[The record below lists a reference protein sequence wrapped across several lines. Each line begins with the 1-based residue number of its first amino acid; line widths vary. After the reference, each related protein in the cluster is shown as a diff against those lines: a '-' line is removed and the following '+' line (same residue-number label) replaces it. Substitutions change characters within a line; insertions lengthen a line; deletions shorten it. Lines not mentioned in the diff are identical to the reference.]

1 MRRPTRPF
9 SVFLGIAF
17 AAALTMPMLLP
28 LASSAGSPVEL
39 EFATWHWTEP
49 ARGAV
54 LRELAAQFT
63 KENPGITIKEASVP
77 YPRYVEQMLLRLSG
91 GSPVDVMVATD
102 AMLFSF
108 QDRGHLAAFDTVP
121 QLKQILDQNRD
132 DFVDAQAFANIGS
145 QTYGTVLHF
154 TTYALLYND
163 KLLKQAGIAKPPST
177 PQEFLAAATTLT
189 KAPDQF
195 GYGVRHSINE
205 EVGWWYELGYWV
217 AGFGGKWA
225 VNGKPTVDTP
235 EVINGV
241 RFFKQMYDAGVFPKG
256 VDAATYRRMFF
267 QEKVAML
274 TDNNAVYFIAK
285 SQNPAMELK
294 AAPNPFSPPLTTG
307 EVSFLTVPKGSKH
320 PQEAALFIDW
330 FRRNLKEYG
339 MKLQNPVGSKA
350 ANREILKAFPHLST
364 FVNAPL
370 SENGGALPKGFETR
384 MPEFRHIVM
393 QHASNVMVKNADPA
407 AEMRAAQSELERMRR

>member
-1 MRRPTRPF
+1 MAC
-9 SVFLGIAF
+9 SKQLASCLLVVWGLAF
-17 AAALTMPMLLP
+17 AVLLGP
-28 LASSAGSPVEL
+28 VAPATAGAPVEL

-54 LRELAAQFT
+54 LRELAAKFT
-63 KENPGITIKEASVP
+63 QENPGIIIKEVSVP
-77 YPRYVEQMLLRLSG
+77 YPRYVEQMLLKMSG
-91 GSPVDVMVATD
+91 GSPVDVMVSTD

-108 QDRGHLAAFDTVP
+108 QDRGHLAALENIP
-121 QLKQILDQNRD
+121 RLKQILDRD
-132 DFVDAQAFANIGS
+132 RGDFVDAQAMSNIGGH
-145 QTYGTVLHF
+145 TYGMVLHF
-154 TTYALLYND
+154 TTYALLYNET
-163 KLLKQAGIAKPPST
+163 LFNQAGIAKPPAT
-177 PQEFLAAATTLT
+177 PQEFLAAAQKLT
-189 KAPDQF
+189 KAPEQF
-195 GYGVRHSINE
+195 GYGVRHAISE

-225 VNGKPTVDTP
+225 VNGKPTVNTP

-285 SQNPAMELK
+285 SQNPQMQLK

-307 EVSFLTVPKGSKH
+307 EVSFLAIPKEAKH
-320 PQEAALFIDW
+320 PQEAAIFIEW
-330 FRRNLKEYG
+330 FRKNLRDYG
-339 MKLQNPVGSKA
+339 MKLQNAVGSKT
-350 ANREILKAFPHLST
+350 ANQEILKTYPHLGT

-370 SENGGALPKGFETR
+370 SENGGALPNGFETR
-384 MPEFRHIVM
+384 MPEFRHIVL
-393 QHASNVMVKNADPA
+393 QRASNVMVKNADPA
-407 AEMRAAQSELERMRR
+407 AEMAAAQAELEGMRR

>member
-1 MRRPTRPF
+1 
-9 SVFLGIAF
+9 
-17 AAALTMPMLLP
+17 
-28 LASSAGSPVEL
+28 
-39 EFATWHWTEP
+39 
-49 ARGAV
+49 
-54 LRELAAQFT
+54 
-63 KENPGITIKEASVP
+63 
-77 YPRYVEQMLLRLSG
+77 
-91 GSPVDVMVATD
+91 
-102 AMLFSF
+102 
-108 QDRGHLAAFDTVP
+108 
-121 QLKQILDQNRD
+121 
-132 DFVDAQAFANIGS
+132 
-145 QTYGTVLHF
+145 
-154 TTYALLYND
+154 
-163 KLLKQAGIAKPPST
+163 
-177 PQEFLAAATTLT
+177 
-189 KAPDQF
+189 
-195 GYGVRHSINE
+195 
-205 EVGWWYELGYWV
+205 
-217 AGFGGKWA
+217 
-225 VNGKPTVDTP
+225 
-235 EVINGV
+235 
-241 RFFKQMYDAGVFPKG
+241 
-256 VDAATYRRMFF
+256 
-267 QEKVAML
+267 ML

-350 ANREILKAFPHLST
+350 ANREILTAFPHLST